1 MEVTE
6 CTKKKKEQKNC
17 KTLVKGVLVLFL
29 PCLWCH
35 ECALYTASMNLWI
48 CKAEW
53 PKSPEHAL
61 LTEAVL
67 RCRLLTE
74 RGEFHLQPF
83 TGSLFVAPSCGAS
96 GEHNL
101 ECCPA
106 LFVLGTLAVTSHL
119 PGRGHFLGFHVISAT
134 EGQNTLVHTYCTLVW
149 ALGKQWTKT
158 VIFL

>member
-6 CTKKKKEQKNC
+6 CTKKKKKEQKNC

-29 PCLWCH
+29 LCLWCH

-67 RCRLLTE
+67 RCRLS
-74 RGEFHLQPF
+74 LQREGNF
-83 TGSLFVAPSCGAS
+83 TSSLSLDPSLWPPPVVQMVSTTWSAAQHYLFW
-96 GEHNL
+96 EHWQRPHT
-101 ECCPA
+101 C
-106 LFVLGTLAVTSHL
+106 LAEVIS
-119 PGRGHFLGFHVISAT
+119 LGFMSSLPQRVKTALSIPT
-134 EGQNTLVHTYCTLVW
+134 VHLCGLW
-149 ALGKQWTKT
+149 ENSGLKQ
-158 VIFL
+158 

>member
-29 PCLWCH
+29 LCLWCH

-67 RCRLLTE
+67 RCRLS
-74 RGEFHLQPF
+74 LQREGNF
-83 TGSLFVAPSCGAS
+83 TSSLSLDPSLWPPPVVQVVSTTWSAAQHYLFW
-96 GEHNL
+96 EHWQR
-101 ECCPA
+101 PH
-106 LFVLGTLAVTSHL
+106 TRLAEVIS
-119 PGRGHFLGFHVISAT
+119 LGFMSSLPQRVKTALSIPT
-134 EGQNTLVHTYCTLVW
+134 VHLCGLW
-149 ALGKQWTKT
+149 ENSGLKQ
-158 VIFL
+158 